1 MTRSIPSRR
10 WSAFLLILVT
20 LVSGACAG
28 GGGTASTPA
37 PPAFDPSG
45 EWRGT
50 TSVQGAAVPFTMVI
64 SGTPGSYTAS
74 LNAGGDIPPI
84 ALNSTQVEG
93 NTVTMT
99 GNVMGEGLT
108 IIVTVEG
115 DALNGSWSAGG
126 DSGPISGT
134 RVPR

>member
-10 WSAFLLILVT
+10 WSAPLLILAT
-20 LVSGACAG
+20 LLSAACAG
-28 GGGTASTPA
+28 GGAASTPA

-45 EWRGT
+45 EWQGT
-50 TSVQGAAVPFTMVI
+50 TSVQGASVPFTMVI
-64 SGTPGSYTAS
+64 SGSAGDYSAS
-74 LNAGGDIPPI
+74 LNAGPDIPPI

-108 IIVTVEG
+108 IILTVDG
-115 DALNGSWSAGG
+115 NALNGSWSAGG
-126 DSGPISGT
+126 DSGAISGT